1 MTKRELREL
10 VKSVIKE
17 FTGTGSSGGQV
28 NKVSSSPRVGG
39 TFANE
44 EDEMEDYMNKNSGE
58 GGQGRQTR
66 GMEPI
71 RGAGNPNR
79 TKMTRM

>member
-44 EDEMEDYMNKNSGE
+44 QDEMEDYMNKNAGD
-58 GGQGRQTR
+58 GGQGHQTK
-66 GMEPI
+66 GMKKPQSV
-71 RGAGNPNR
+71 GNPNR
-79 TKMTRM
+79 TRFTRF